1 MSAKINALLP
11 AVLIRIFAFA
21 GFFSASILLVN
32 AGKRAGIIPTSP
44 FTQLA
49 APLAQVAAIGLVI
62 GAYLVISRPAGA
74 LATSGAV
81 LSVTS
86 LAGLVGVEFVLNLVF
101 PYVEQDVIAVLRAG
115 PLGIALTVVSMVYL
129 LGTVVFMLALWRTSS
144 VPKAVVILYT
154 LSSVPIA
161 LRTVFPESVL
171 QLGLVGLAVAAVF
184 LAFWMLR
191 NVPRTTTIE
200 EVAAEAKAT
209 AVIATSQSST
219 PGRTPPARAVGGSV
233 ARPL

>member
-1 MSAKINALLP
+1 MSSKIQVLLP
-11 AVLIRIFAFA
+11 AALLRIFAFA
-21 GFFSASILLVN
+21 GLLSAAILLVN
-32 AGKRAGIIPTSP
+32 AAKRAGIIPASS

-62 GAYLVISRPAGA
+62 GIYVVISRTSGA

-101 PYVEQDVIAVLRAG
+101 PYVDESVIAVLRAG
-115 PLGIALTVVSMVYL
+115 PLGIALTVVSVLFL

-144 VPKAVVILYT
+144 VPKGAVILYAA
-154 LSSVPIA
+154 SSIPVA
-161 LRTVFPESVL
+161 LRTVFPETVL
-171 QLGLVGLAVAAVF
+171 QLGLVGLAVAATW

-191 NVPRTTTIE
+191 NAPRTTTADG
-200 EVAAEAKAT
+200 VA
-209 AVIATSQSST
+209 ATSQAT
-219 PGRTPPARAVGGSV
+219 AAAAGS
-233 ARPL
+233 

>member
-21 GFFSASILLVN
+21 GFFSAAILLVN

-62 GAYLVISRPAGA
+62 GAYVVMSRPAGA

-101 PYVEQDVIAVLRAG
+101 PYIDQDVIAVLRAG
-115 PLGIALTVVSMVYL
+115 PLGIALTVVSMVFL
-129 LGTVVFMLALWRTSS
+129 LGTVVFMLALWRTSR

-161 LRTVFPESVL
+161 LRTVFPETVL
-171 QLGLVGLAVAAVF
+171 QLGLVGLAVAAAF
-184 LAFWMLR
+184 LAVWILR
-191 NVPRTTTIE
+191 NVARTTTTGE
-200 EVAAEAKAT
+200 AAKAT
-209 AVIATSQSST
+209 ATAVIGTS
-219 PGRTPPARAVGGSV
+219 
-233 ARPL
+233 